1 MLLPS
6 PPRPARARLM
16 GWRLRLTQARGSHQ
30 GSRRALLSAGFDKC
44 AATCAPGHRDTA
56 LAARAPRSA
65 PAPGPAT
72 AALFE
77 SLELTKADTRAP
89 ASAKCGA
96 RAPAVWERRAACP
109 PRRPHSSRAA
119 LPPALQSLVWPVGSP
134 YSPGPSACPKVGEG
148 SRSHGAARPGRGSP
162 FPEVSAPR
170 PGTGLCSEHT
180 GFGW

>member
-1 MLLPS
+1 
-6 PPRPARARLM
+6 M

-56 LAARAPRSA
+56 LTARAPPSA

-134 YSPGPSACPKVGEG
+134 YSPEPSACLKVGEG

-170 PGTGLCSEHT
+170 PETGLCSEHT